1 MTAVKHRL
9 APRSTRGVILTLTM
23 ALVALMLVSPS
34 DSAGAVPVTNA
45 PCVNGKAAQFSCKG
59 VDLKTFI
66 PIAELGGGEASDVWG
81 WKDTVSGREYALMGS
96 SKGVMI
102 VDITDTT
109 KPIYLGNILK
119 PDAQFVWQD
128 LEVYKDHAFIVCDLA
143 PCGMQIFDLT
153 RLRGVT
159 AKQDW
164 APDLVYPL
172 VVTTHTIDINP
183 ETGFAYLNGP
193 VPVAGP
199 AHIVDVTTPKIP
211 KPVGFITDDGY
222 THDSFCR
229 NYRGPD
235 TQYTGKEICFN
246 FNEDTITIYD
256 VSNKTAIKRL
266 SRSTY
271 PGASYTH
278 SGWLTEDSRYM
289 LSTDETDGRPLIF
302 IWDMLDLDAPK
313 LLSSYKGSTAAIEH
327 NPYMVGRWAYIAN
340 YKAGLRILDT
350 ANVASGTLTEVAY
363 FDVMSGPDNADYD
376 GAWTVYP
383 YLPSGNVLISGMNQ
397 GLFVV
402 DPNFED
408 TVPAPAP

>member
-1 MTAVKHRL
+1 MTARQHRL
-9 APRSTRGVILTLTM
+9 ARTSARSVIVALTLALVAM
-23 ALVALMLVSPS
+23 ALVTPAYR
-34 DSAGAVPVTNA
+34 AGAAPVTNA

-66 PIAELGGGEASDVWG
+66 PIAELGGGEASDIWG
-81 WKDTVSGREYALMGS
+81 WKDPVSGHEYALMGS

-109 KPIYLGNILK
+109 KPVYLGNLLK
-119 PDAQFVWQD
+119 PDGQFVWQD
-128 LEVYKDHAFIVCDLA
+128 LEVYKDHAFVVCDLA

-159 AKQDW
+159 TKQDW
-164 APDLVYPL
+164 TPDLVYP
-172 VVTTHTIDINP
+172 VTAITHSIDINP
-183 ETGFAYLNGP
+183 ETGFAFLNGP
-193 VPVAGP
+193 YVVGP
-199 AHIVDVTTPKIP
+199 THIVDITTPKIP
-211 KPVGFITDDGY
+211 KPAGVISDDGY

-235 TQYTGKEICFN
+235 TRYTGKEICFN

-256 VSNKTAIKRL
+256 VSNKTSIAQL
-266 SRSTY
+266 SRTTY
-271 PGASYTH
+271 PGAAYTH
-278 SGWLTEDSRYM
+278 SGWLTQDSRYM
-289 LSTDETDGRPLIF
+289 LSTDETDNRPLIF
-302 IWDMLDLDAPK
+302 IWDMSKLDAPK
-313 LLSSYKGSTAAIEH
+313 LISTYKGSTPAIEH

-340 YKAGLRILDT
+340 YKAGMRILDT
-350 ANVASGTLTEVAY
+350 ATVADGTLSEVAY

-383 YLPSGNVLISGMNQ
+383 FLPSGNVLISGMNQ

-402 DPNFED
+402 DPTFED
-408 TVPAPAP
+408 QVPPAP